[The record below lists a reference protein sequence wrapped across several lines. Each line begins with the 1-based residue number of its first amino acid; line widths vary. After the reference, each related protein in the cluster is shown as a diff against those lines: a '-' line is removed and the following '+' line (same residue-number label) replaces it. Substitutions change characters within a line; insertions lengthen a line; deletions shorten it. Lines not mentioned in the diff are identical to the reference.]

1 MKSFVEVQGL
11 FSDDG
16 KFVNGTYVPQIVD
29 TFMQEVYQHI
39 GDVAG
44 LSRLR
49 ITVEVE
55 DLGAEIKYGGDTLDA
70 PAKSAD
76 TSCATD
82 GQLVKPAIIPVPEV
96 VA

>member
-1 MKSFVEVQGL
+1 MKSFVEVQGR
-11 FSDDG
+11 FSDNG
-16 KFVNGTYVPQIVD
+16 KFVSGTYVPQIVD
-29 TFMQEVYQHI
+29 SFMQEVYQHI
-39 GDVAG
+39 GDAAG

-70 PAKSAD
+70 PAKNAD
-76 TSCATD
+76 PSCATD
-82 GQLVKPAIIPVPEV
+82 GKLVNPAIIPVSEV